1 MEFYNLKTR
10 QKVDIPESALRKST
24 LVQKNG
30 KHTYAV
36 TGEENGTKLF
46 RFISKRQYD
55 ALQVPETRRLLR
67 RRHVVVQAS
76 GTPPDFP

>member
-1 MEFYNLKTR
+1 MEFYNLKTK
-10 QKVDIPESALRKST
+10 QKVDIPESGLRKST

-36 TGEENGTKLF
+36 TGEDNGTKLF

-55 ALQVPETRRLLR
+55 ALQVPETDG
-67 RRHVVVQAS
+67 S
-76 GTPPDFP
+76 